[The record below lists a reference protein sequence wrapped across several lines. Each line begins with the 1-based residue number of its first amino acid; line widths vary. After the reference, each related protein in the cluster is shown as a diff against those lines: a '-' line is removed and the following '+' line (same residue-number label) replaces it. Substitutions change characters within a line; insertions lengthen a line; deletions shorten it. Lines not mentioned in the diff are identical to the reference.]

1 MLELP
6 TNFETTL
13 KDQPAPRE
21 KGVGLAL
28 GGGGPRGLAHIG
40 VLKVLEREQ
49 IPITCLAGTSMG
61 GLVGAAYAIG
71 LSPQDLE
78 AEALSLS
85 HFRELIKL
93 IDWKPGRRGLPGKRV
108 AAYLADKLGDIITFA
123 DLSLPLALIAVDL
136 ISGQEV
142 VLKEG
147 RVVEAMR
154 ATMSLPSV
162 FDPVEINGYQLVDGG
177 LLNNVPADVA
187 RQLGAEIVI
196 AVDVMPNF
204 SPNKPGDPP
213 LVKPVLPPGFMPIPL
228 ALWQKEQIM
237 VSALT
242 EARLEQAKPDLIL
255 RPDIPQG
262 VTSLFGFSQTADIIA
277 SGEAATEAVL
287 PRLHQLVRQ
296 STRRRK

>member
-1 MLELP
+1 
-6 TNFETTL
+6 
-13 KDQPAPRE
+13 
-21 KGVGLAL
+21 
-28 GGGGPRGLAHIG
+28 
-40 VLKVLEREQ
+40 
-49 IPITCLAGTSMG
+49 MG
-61 GLVGAAYAIG
+61 GLIGAAYAIG

-78 AEALSLS
+78 AEALRLS

-93 IDWKPGRRGLPGKRV
+93 IDWKPGRRGLPGKRLYN
-108 AAYLADKLGDIITFA
+108 YLADRLGDIITFA

-204 SPNKPGDPP
+204 SPNKPGEPP
-213 LVKPVLPPGFMPIPL
+213 LIEPILPPGFMPIPL

-242 EARLEQAKPDLIL
+242 EARLKQAKPDLIL
-255 RPDIPQG
+255 RPDIPKG
-262 VTSLFGFSQTADIIA
+262 VTSLFGFSRTADIIA
-277 SGEAATEAVL
+277 AGEAATDAAL
-287 PRLHQLVRQ
+287 PRLHQLV
-296 STRRRK
+296 T